1 MGRGMTG
8 LTWPRPSPSLS
19 RTYKTGSIW
28 EPHRNFVMDDFTPDQ
43 VRHAQKFVDYTFNRM
58 ARLCATSGW
67 DASRGRTRERL
78 LDDLTPAP
86 LGYRR
91 GMVAGRQLF
100 FFSHAYRLTADP
112 TYRNCAQC
120 LLEDLT
126 EHFWDSENGGWY
138 FSLGVGGDPAD
149 TTKDLYGHAF
159 IMFGLAHYLAI
170 FGGGEA
176 LNWIAR
182 TNEIVFDRFELPEG
196 WFAPATTRDWTPTGR
211 NLEQNPHMHLL
222 EAYLS
227 IYRAT
232 EDDAYL
238 ECAARI
244 MSVYTDF
251 LRTPD
256 LKKVLEHLDESGRP
270 AGEKGTFIQPGHLYE
285 WYWLVG
291 EYAGMAGRPALKSES
306 APMIEWADAHCL
318 DTDAGGMFDLV
329 DISANVLSDR
339 KRIWPMTERIKALAT
354 LARDEPAAET
364 RKALSGSIAFFLEKY
379 CRADGSWHEYL
390 TRDLRPDSD
399 HLPLSTPYHVA
410 MAALELER
418 LLGGPG
424 AFGISGFSIPEP
436 RRR

>member
-1 MGRGMTG
+1 MTET
-8 LTWPRPSPSLS
+8 L
-19 RTYKTGSIW
+19 
-28 EPHRNFVMDDFTPDQ
+28 TPDQ
-43 VRHAQKFVDYTFNRM
+43 VRHAQAFVDYTFNRM
-58 ARLCATSGW
+58 ARLCATDGW

-78 LDDLTPAP
+78 LNDLTPAP

-91 GMVAGRQLF
+91 GMVVGRQLF

-112 TYRNCAQC
+112 VYRNCARC
-120 LLEDLT
+120 LFEDLA
-126 EHFWDSENGGWY
+126 ENFWDEDQGGWY
-138 FSLGVGGDPAD
+138 FSLGDDDPAD

-170 FGGGEA
+170 FGDDEA
-176 LNWIAR
+176 LNWIGR
-182 TNEIVFDRFELPEG
+182 TNEIVFDRFELPGG
-196 WFAPATTRDWTPTGR
+196 WFAPATTRDWSHVGA

-227 IYRAT
+227 VYRAT
-232 EDDAYL
+232 GDDAYL

-244 MSVYTDF
+244 ISVYTDF

-256 LKKVLEHLDESGRP
+256 LEKVLEHLDESGRP

-285 WYWLVG
+285 WYWLVR
-291 EYAGMAGRPALKSES
+291 EYADIAGQPALKSES
-306 APMIEWADAHCL
+306 APMIEWADRHCL

-329 DISANVLSDR
+329 DASANILSDR

-354 LARDEPAAET
+354 LVRDEPAAE
-364 RKALSGSIAFFLEKY
+364 RREALTGSIAFFLEKY

-390 TRDLRPDSD
+390 TRDLQPDSGY
-399 HLPLSTPYHVA
+399 LPLSTPYHVA
-410 MAALELER
+410 MAALEVER

-424 AFGISGFSIPEP
+424 AFGMTNGQSPEFQ
-436 RRR
+436 